1 MPARRSGKML
11 QGGTVLGMSTENRRP
26 TRRTLLGLAAAW
38 PALAT
43 AQDEPPKRL
52 VFPGK
57 RPLLVHNDFPE
68 CLESPPE
75 LLTSWITPNDAFF
88 VRQHLPRPRINTH
101 TYRLEVTGSVSRRMS
116 LSLEELKKL
125 PQHSLGAT
133 MECAGNGRGLFRPKL
148 PGLQWTK
155 GAIGNANWRGP
166 RVRDILALAGG
177 SGAAYLSVNGA
188 DTGVGQTPDFVR
200 SIPMSKAMHEA
211 TIVALEM
218 NGEPLPDLHGH
229 PARLIVP
236 GWDGASWVKFLS
248 RMEAAGKPDE
258 GFYMNPAY
266 RMPRNAVAP
275 GKAAKPEELE
285 VIEGMAVKSFIT
297 RPADQA
303 VVALGRLVVMG
314 IAWAGQE
321 RVERVEFSADGGSRW
336 QNAELI
342 GADQPFAWRTWQ
354 AAWSPSRTGY
364 HTLCC
369 RASDS
374 AGRTQPI
381 EPLWNPSGYL
391 YNAVDRIG
399 LVVGG

>member
-1 MPARRSGKML
+1 
-11 QGGTVLGMSTENRRP
+11 
-26 TRRTLLGLAAAW
+26 
-38 PALAT
+38 
-43 AQDEPPKRL
+43 
-52 VFPGK
+52 
-57 RPLLVHNDFPE
+57 
-68 CLESPPE
+68 
-75 LLTSWITPNDAFF
+75 
-88 VRQHLPRPRINTH
+88 
-101 TYRLEVTGSVSRRMS
+101 
-116 LSLEELKKL
+116 
-125 PQHSLGAT
+125 
-133 MECAGNGRGLFRPKL
+133 
-148 PGLQWTK
+148 
-155 GAIGNANWRGP
+155 
-166 RVRDILALAGG
+166 
-177 SGAAYLSVNGA
+177 
-188 DTGVGQTPDFVR
+188 
-200 SIPMSKAMHEA
+200 MSKAMHEA